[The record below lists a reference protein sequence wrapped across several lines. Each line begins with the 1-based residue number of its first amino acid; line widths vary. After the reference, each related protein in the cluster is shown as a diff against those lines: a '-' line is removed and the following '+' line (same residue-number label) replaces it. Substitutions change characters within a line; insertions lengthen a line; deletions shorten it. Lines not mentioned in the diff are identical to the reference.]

1 MILFPFKTI
10 FLKSSLSRK
19 TIVTNLKEN
28 TYLSDAN
35 FNKSETQK
43 VLFYGEISEFDF
55 SLETLNKKSNLV
67 SFIQGKI
74 LGIENDLYLSIQFG
88 AFKYRRVYTLMLL
101 VICSLLATNIYYCL
115 QSPHGFNYPEEFYQQ
130 YGYDYSE
137 FLFNLTTPISLC
149 LSSLTLL
156 LLLYI
161 VSITNKF
168 FKQTANSINYLNEL
182 FQSHL
187 VTALEVPLV
196 FRQ

>member
-1 MILFPFKTI
+1 
-10 FLKSSLSRK
+10 
-19 TIVTNLKEN
+19 
-28 TYLSDAN
+28 LSDAN